1 MTHPEKPDKPHQA
14 ISDLAA
20 RTAKYTQDVEKVV
33 RAVGEH
39 PLYEL
44 KRSCSMKDLKDRI
57 EFVKDIQSIATS
69 RIEYEKFLIIGAD
82 ATTKS
87 FVPVQNLNE
96 FDEASVRQLFEKY
109 LNPIPEFELFQLNT
123 SDGSPFIV
131 FVIPKQRNRRILARV
146 TVEEPNDPKP
156 KILIREGDLWTKGTS
171 TGKRLA
177 KPEDWDE
184 IYEEIVESE
193 AERRTRQRTAHE
205 LESAI
210 AREKIRPLVGESALP
225 SYFTDSEFQALM
237 EDLCSSQ
244 NKSKMKVLLER
255 LRDDLVEGWH
265 SIGAYEGT
273 PQPTAI
279 AQESRALSQDHIR
292 NHIKNV
298 FRPAM
303 HWLTLAGMH
312 VVKNSGPVPFLDAV
326 TDLLQEVF
334 ESSCRLVALR
344 RFIPYGEVVASVD
357 DHVSHTV
364 PALESLTS
372 LHLIGG
378 YLAKRKR
385 FEYLASLF
393 RSDVYAVTL
402 TGNVEEK
409 KRLMAF
415 WPLGTGQ
422 GEPTEIRFRAGRIN
436 FCVARITADSAYLKL
451 FGSIGAATEALC
463 QYEYCL
469 ELNSFLAVRG
479 LGTDESAEYLEKR
492 YPHLNFYFWPS
503 FIAFPFDCIHIL
515 SSTVFAEITARTPKL
530 LKEILF
536 DPSLAGPLTKPDGV
550 QAFLRFLDA
559 LANEQVGL
567 FFEQRR
573 FPPHIFWPGDIQ
585 KALIEFRKNSK
596 PK

>member
-1 MTHPEKPDKPHQA
+1 MTHPEQPDKPHQA
-14 ISDLAA
+14 TSDLAA
-20 RTAKYTQDVEKVV
+20 RTAKYTLDVEKVV

-39 PLYEL
+39 PQYEL

-82 ATTKS
+82 AGTKS
-87 FVPVQNLNE
+87 FVPVQNVNE

-109 LNPIPEFELFQLNT
+109 LNPVPEFELFQLQT
-123 SDGSPFIV
+123 SDGSPFVV
-131 FVIPKQRNRRILARV
+131 FVIPKQKNRRILARV
-146 TVEEPNDPKP
+146 TVEEPNDPKR

-177 KPEDWDE
+177 KPDDWDE
-184 IYEEIVESE
+184 IYEDIVESE
-193 AERRTRQRTAHE
+193 VERRTRQRTAHE
-205 LESAI
+205 LDLAV
-210 AREKIRPLVGESALP
+210 AREKLRPFVGEFSLP
-225 SYFTDSEFQALM
+225 GYFTDNEFQALM
-237 EDLCSSQ
+237 EDLCGTQ
-244 NKSKMKVLLER
+244 NKSKLKVLLER

-265 SIGAYEGT
+265 SIGAYEGA
-273 PQPTAI
+273 PLLTAI
-279 AQESRALSQDHIR
+279 AQESRAPSKDHIR
-292 NHIKNV
+292 DHIKNV

-303 HWLTLAGMH
+303 HWLTLAGIYI
-312 VVKNSGPVPFLDAV
+312 VKNSGPVPFLDAV
-326 TDLLQEVF
+326 GDLLQEVF
-334 ESSCRLVALR
+334 ESSHRLVALR
-344 RFIPYGEVVASVD
+344 RLVPYGEGVASVD

-378 YLAKRKR
+378 YLAKRRR
-385 FEYLASLF
+385 FEYLTSLF
-393 RSDVYAVTL
+393 RSDVYTVTL

-422 GEPTEIRFRAGRIN
+422 GEPTDIRFRAGRIN
-436 FCVARITADSAYLKL
+436 FCVARIATDSAYLKL
-451 FGSIGAATEALC
+451 FGSAGAATEALC

-469 ELNSFLAVRG
+469 ELNSFMAFPG
-479 LGTDESAEYLEKR
+479 LGTNESAQYLER
-492 YPHLNFYFWPS
+492 MYPHLNFYFWPS
-503 FIAFPFDCIHIL
+503 FIAFPFEYVYSL
-515 SSTVFAEITARTPKL
+515 FSTVFAEITERKPQL
-530 LKEILF
+530 LKLILF
-536 DPSLAGPLTKPDGV
+536 DPSLAGFLVKPDGV

-573 FPPHIFWPGDIQ
+573 IPPHIFWPRDIQ
-585 KALIEFRKNSK
+585 KALTEFRKSSK